1 MPVGLV
7 CPSCGTPTTYHQ
19 PPVTQCPRC
28 QQPYPESLRQS
39 AEASLAA
46 QLAPRPLLLTIGLY
60 GAPGFGALIALSL
73 LGALS
78 GSGTFTLNGEV
89 VEPSEFLAAAGVP
102 FATLALLCF
111 LIGYSIW
118 KERAWSRWVI
128 VAFWADEIALG
139 LGLALG
145 LGDAFSVSQALISGS
160 PPLVFSAWYL
170 FGKDNVAAY
179 YRGLELRARA
189 GHASVGDA

>member
-1 MPVGLV
+1 
-7 CPSCGTPTTYHQ
+7 
-19 PPVTQCPRC
+19 
-28 QQPYPESLRQS
+28 
-39 AEASLAA
+39 
-46 QLAPRPLLLTIGLY
+46 LLLTLGLY
-60 GAPGFGALIALSL
+60 AAPGFGALMALSV
-73 LGALS
+73 LGALT
-78 GSGTFTLNGEV
+78 GSEDFTLNGQSV
-89 VEPSEFLAAAGVP
+89 TASEFLGAVGVP
-102 FATLALLCF
+102 FATLAVLSF

-160 PPLVFSAWYL
+160 FPLLLSAWYL
-170 FGKDNVAAY
+170 FGKENVVEY
-179 YRGLELRARA
+179 YRGLEIRKRA